1 MNFDRIAKEQN
12 KKETF
17 SLVIVT
23 DVLGS
28 NTALTSGHW
37 QRHLSL
43 LVHNSTLPVFVS
55 SWGFNT
61 YKWLLELEQAVVE
74 TKVAIRPISTRGF
87 EGMLRQKNLKFKNTL
102 KCNFQHSGYQKEC
115 CL

>member
-28 NTALTSGHW
+28 NTAVTSDHW
-37 QRHLSL
+37 LRHPSL
-43 LVHNSTLPVFVS
+43 LVHNTTLPVFVS

-61 YKWLLELEQAVVE
+61 YKRLLELELAVVE
-74 TKVAIRPISTRGF
+74 SKGGHKTHF
-87 EGMLRQKNLKFKNTL
+87 
-102 KCNFQHSGYQKEC
+102 H
-115 CL
+115 